1 MRLTKRPSKL
11 AGTVSGILVAAVSAN
26 AEGNDGNELS
36 AITQAA
42 LGVMRA
48 RMTDMDV
55 ASTIR
60 KKATLAV
67 IAVGLMGS
75 VRVSKTYAFPWS
87 TDMYQGAAV
96 QPLEIAP
103 RVMPPGTLPVNGIHY
118 NVHYGQPA
126 GMPTTAA
133 ILPMKLE
140 LMTVRQQNPLQPTSE
155 NLAHGKVLFETV
167 CAPCHGQFGKGDGSV
182 VHLLAH
188 KPANLLTGVS
198 TNLPD
203 GYVFGYIRNGG
214 IWMPSYDDAMS
225 ATERWQIVL
234 YMRDLEKKYG
244 ETTAKGAGSQPTPT
258 APVNLGAGPYQPNEM
273 VSGRNPEQPG
283 RSGLA
288 VEPELFQPG
297 LGESGTAASLGTPQ

>member
-1 MRLTKRPSKL
+1 MDEMRRQRAMRKGTSWSRKSLIGLELSLAVFFATG
-11 AGTVSGILVAAVSAN
+11 AGT
-26 AEGNDGNELS
+26 
-36 AITQAA
+36 
-42 LGVMRA
+42 RA
-48 RMTDMDV
+48 Y
-55 ASTIR
+55 
-60 KKATLAV
+60 
-67 IAVGLMGS
+67 G
-75 VRVSKTYAFPWS
+75 FPWS

-103 RVMPPGTLPVNGIHY
+103 RVMPNGTLPVPGIHY
-118 NVHYGQPA
+118 NIHYGQPQ

-140 LMTVRQQNPLQPTSE
+140 LMTVRERNPLQPTSE
-155 NLAHGKVLFETV
+155 NLAHGRVLFETV
-167 CAPCHGQFGKGDGSV
+167 CAPCHGIIGKGDGSV

-234 YMRDLEKKYG
+234 YVRDLEKKYG
-244 ETTAKGAGSQPTPT
+244 ETATTGTAGQSGASQGQS
-258 APVNLGAGPYQPNEM
+258 NLGEGQYPQYEPGTI

-283 RSGLA
+283 RSGLVA
-288 VEPELFQPG
+288 EPGLFQPG
-297 LGESGTAASLGTPQ
+297 LDESGTPASLGAPQE

>member
-1 MRLTKRPSKL
+1 MMGKS
-11 AGTVSGILVAAVSAN
+11 SASMN
-26 AEGNDGNELS
+26 GLS
-36 AITQAA
+36 RICTRVISASIAIA
-42 LGVMRA
+42 
-48 RMTDMDV
+48 
-55 ASTIR
+55 
-60 KKATLAV
+60 
-67 IAVGLMGS
+67 IAVVGEGL
-75 VRVSKTYAFPWS
+75 KAYAFPWS

-103 RVMPPGTLPVNGIHY
+103 RVMPDGTLPVNGIHY

-140 LMTVRQQNPLQPTSE
+140 LMTVREQNPLQPTAE
-155 NLAHGKVLFETV
+155 NLAHGKALFETV
-167 CAPCHGQFGKGDGSV
+167 CAPCHGEFGKGNGSV

-188 KPANLLTGVS
+188 KPADLLTGVS

-225 ATERWQIVL
+225 TTERWQIVL

-244 ETTAKGAGSQPTPT
+244 EATAKAGIPPSIKGQPSPS
-258 APVNLGAGPYQPNEM
+258 AMQQGLVGLEAE
-273 VSGRNPEQPG
+273 PG
-283 RSGLA
+283 
-288 VEPELFQPG
+288 LFQPG
-297 LGESGTAASLGTPQ
+297 LGESGTAASLGAPQ

>member
-1 MRLTKRPSKL
+1 MR
-11 AGTVSGILVAAVSAN
+11 
-26 AEGNDGNELS
+26 
-36 AITQAA
+36 
-42 LGVMRA
+42 
-48 RMTDMDV
+48 
-55 ASTIR
+55 ASTIWSR
-60 KKATLAV
+60 TNVTWLGLALALLFTLGTVPKAY
-67 IAVGLMGS
+67 G
-75 VRVSKTYAFPWS
+75 FPWS

-103 RVMPPGTLPVNGIHY
+103 RVMPNGTLPVPGIHY
-118 NVHYGQPA
+118 NIHYGQPQ

-140 LMTVRQQNPLQPTSE
+140 LMTVRERNPLQPTPE
-155 NLAHGKVLFETV
+155 NLAHGRVLFETV
-167 CAPCHGQFGKGDGSV
+167 CAPCHGRIGKGDGSV

-244 ETTAKGAGSQPTPT
+244 ELASKGTSSQP
-258 APVNLGAGPYQPNEM
+258 VSQSESNLGEGQYQQYEPGKM
-273 VSGRNPEQPG
+273 VSGRNPEQQG

-288 VEPELFQPG
+288 AEPGLFQPG
-297 LGESGTAASLGTPQ
+297 LDESGTPASLGAPQE

>member
-1 MRLTKRPSKL
+1 
-11 AGTVSGILVAAVSAN
+11 
-26 AEGNDGNELS
+26 
-36 AITQAA
+36 
-42 LGVMRA
+42 
-48 RMTDMDV
+48 
-55 ASTIR
+55 
-60 KKATLAV
+60 
-67 IAVGLMGS
+67 
-75 VRVSKTYAFPWS
+75 
-87 TDMYQGAAV
+87 MYQGAAV

-103 RVMPPGTLPVNGIHY
+103 RVMPDGTLPVAGIHY
-118 NVHYGQPA
+118 NIHYGQPQ

-155 NLAHGKVLFETV
+155 NLEHGRVLFETV
-167 CAPCHGQFGKGDGSV
+167 CAPCHGRIGKGDGSV

-225 ATERWQIVL
+225 TTERWQIVL

-244 ETTAKGAGSQPTPT
+244 ETAAKAAGGQPAISKAQP
-258 APVNLGAGPYQPNEM
+258 NLGTGQYQQYQPNEM
-273 VSGRNPEQPG
+273 ISGRNPEQPG

-288 VEPELFQPG
+288 AEPGLFQPG
-297 LGESGTAASLGTPQ
+297 LGESGTAASLGAQQQ

>member
-1 MRLTKRPSKL
+1 MGKSWIDPKE
-11 AGTVSGILVAAVSAN
+11 V
-26 AEGNDGNELS
+26 
-36 AITQAA
+36 
-42 LGVMRA
+42 
-48 RMTDMDV
+48 
-55 ASTIR
+55 
-60 KKATLAV
+60 ATLCAKV
-67 IAVGLMGS
+67 ILAAIIIGAAAAGGGS
-75 VRVSKTYAFPWS
+75 KAYAFPWS
-87 TDMYQGAAV
+87 TDMYPGAAV

-103 RVMPPGTLPVNGIHY
+103 RVMPDGTLPINGIHY
-118 NVHYGQPA
+118 NVHYGQPV
-126 GMPTTAA
+126 GMPTAAA

-140 LMTVRQQNPLQPTSE
+140 LMTVREQNPLQPTSE

-167 CAPCHGQFGKGDGSV
+167 CAPCHGQVGKGDGSV

-225 ATERWQIVL
+225 TTERWQIVL

-244 ETTAKGAGSQPTPT
+244 ETAAKAKGAQPMAKAQPAPT
-258 APVNLGAGPYQPNEM
+258 AEQYPQYQPNEM
-273 VSGRNPEQPG
+273 VSGRNPERQG

-288 VEPELFQPG
+288 VEPGLFQPG
-297 LGESGTAASLGTPQ
+297 LDESGTAASLGAAQ

>member
-1 MRLTKRPSKL
+1 MGKSLKDLCSLCVRLP
-11 AGTVSGILVAAVSAN
+11 AVTVVIFAMIAA
-26 AEGNDGNELS
+26 
-36 AITQAA
+36 
-42 LGVMRA
+42 A
-48 RMTDMDV
+48 RT
-55 ASTIR
+55 AH
-60 KKATLAV
+60 
-67 IAVGLMGS
+67 
-75 VRVSKTYAFPWS
+75 AFPWS

-103 RVMPPGTLPVNGIHY
+103 RVMPDGTLPVAGIHY
-118 NVHYGQPA
+118 NIHYGQPQ

-140 LMTVRQQNPLQPTSE
+140 LMTVREQNPLQPTSE

-167 CAPCHGQFGKGDGSV
+167 CAPCHGQIGKGDGSV

-234 YMRDLEKKYG
+234 YMRDVEKKYG
-244 ETTAKGAGSQPTPT
+244 ENARKQAGRQPSGQ
-258 APVNLGAGPYQPNEM
+258 AQANLGTAQYQQYQPGRM
-273 VSGRNPEQPG
+273 VSGRNPEQQG
-283 RSGLA
+283 RRGLA
-288 VEPELFQPG
+288 VEPGLFQPG
-297 LGESGTAASLGTPQ
+297 LGESGTAASLGASQ

>member
-1 MRLTKRPSKL
+1 MRKSSTHMNVS
-11 AGTVSGILVAAVSAN
+11 TVCARGIL
-26 AEGNDGNELS
+26 
-36 AITQAA
+36 
-42 LGVMRA
+42 
-48 RMTDMDV
+48 
-55 ASTIR
+55 AS
-60 KKATLAV
+60 
-67 IAVGLMGS
+67 IAVAMAMAGWGS
-75 VRVSKTYAFPWS
+75 KAYAFPWS
-87 TDMYQGAAV
+87 TDMYEGAAV

-103 RVMPPGTLPVNGIHY
+103 RVMPDGTLPVAGIHY

-126 GMPTTAA
+126 GMPTAAA

-140 LMTVRQQNPLQPTSE
+140 LMTVREQNPLQPTSD
-155 NLAHGKVLFETV
+155 NLAHGKALFETV
-167 CAPCHGQFGKGDGSV
+167 CAPCHGKSGKGDGSV

-244 ETTAKGAGSQPTPT
+244 ETAAKAGAQPT
-258 APVNLGAGPYQPNEM
+258 AQPSPEAAQ
-273 VSGRNPEQPG
+273 PEQQE
-283 RSGLA
+283 RLGLA
-288 VEPELFQPG
+288 AEPGLFQPG
-297 LGESGTAASLGTPQ
+297 LGESGTGASLGAPQ

>member
-1 MRLTKRPSKL
+1 MMGKSSAGVNGLSRICTRMISASIAIAMAVLGEGSK
-11 AGTVSGILVAAVSAN
+11 A
-26 AEGNDGNELS
+26 
-36 AITQAA
+36 
-42 LGVMRA
+42 
-48 RMTDMDV
+48 
-55 ASTIR
+55 
-60 KKATLAV
+60 
-67 IAVGLMGS
+67 
-75 VRVSKTYAFPWS
+75 YAFPWS

-103 RVMPPGTLPVNGIHY
+103 RVMPDGTLPVNGIHY

-140 LMTVRQQNPLQPTSE
+140 LMTVREQNPLQPTSE
-155 NLAHGKVLFETV
+155 NLAHGRALFETV
-167 CAPCHGQFGKGDGSV
+167 CAPCHGEFGKGNGSV

-188 KPANLLTGVS
+188 KPADLLTGVS

-225 ATERWQIVL
+225 MTERWQIVL

-244 ETTAKGAGSQPTPT
+244 EATAKAGIPPSVKGQPTPS
-258 APVNLGAGPYQPNEM
+258 AVQQGLVGLEAE
-273 VSGRNPEQPG
+273 PG
-283 RSGLA
+283 
-288 VEPELFQPG
+288 LFQPG
-297 LGESGTAASLGTPQ
+297 LGESGTAASLGAPQ

>member
-1 MRLTKRPSKL
+1 MRLRGLMCQSSTER
-11 AGTVSGILVAAVSAN
+11 AGTATVYARAILVVIVI
-26 AEGNDGNELS
+26 GI
-36 AITQAA
+36 AIVC
-42 LGVMRA
+42 GR
-48 RMTDMDV
+48 
-55 ASTIR
+55 SE
-60 KKATLAV
+60 
-67 IAVGLMGS
+67 S
-75 VRVSKTYAFPWS
+75 SAFPWS
-87 TDMYQGAAV
+87 TDMFQGPAV

-103 RVMPPGTLPVNGIHY
+103 RVMPDGTLPVYGIHY

-126 GMPTTAA
+126 GMPTAAA

-140 LMTVRQQNPLQPTSE
+140 LMTVREQNPLQPTSE

-167 CAPCHGQFGKGDGSV
+167 CAPCHGQVGKGDGSV

-225 ATERWQIVL
+225 ASERWQIVL

-244 ETTAKGAGSQPTPT
+244 ETAAKAKGAQPMAKAQPAPT
-258 APVNLGAGPYQPNEM
+258 AEQYPQYQPNEM
-273 VSGRNPEQPG
+273 VSGRNPERQG

-288 VEPELFQPG
+288 VEPGLFQPG
-297 LGESGTAASLGTPQ
+297 LDESGTAASLGAAQ

>member
-1 MRLTKRPSKL
+1 LRGSEMRFR
-11 AGTVSGILVAAVSAN
+11 
-26 AEGNDGNELS
+26 
-36 AITQAA
+36 
-42 LGVMRA
+42 GVMRRSRADLNLSMVCA
-48 RMTDMDV
+48 RQIL
-55 ASTIR
+55 ASI
-60 KKATLAV
+60 AVILAV
-67 IAVGLMGS
+67 GGGAS
-75 VRVSKTYAFPWS
+75 RTYAFPWS

-103 RVMPPGTLPVNGIHY
+103 RVMPDGTLPVPGIHY
-118 NVHYGQPA
+118 NIHYGQPA
-126 GMPTTAA
+126 GMPTAA
-133 ILPMKLE
+133 ALLPMKLE
-140 LMTVRQQNPLQPTSE
+140 LMTVREQNPLQPTSE
-155 NLAHGKVLFETV
+155 NLAHGRVLFETV
-167 CAPCHGQFGKGDGSV
+167 CAPCHGVHGKGDGSV

-188 KPANLLTGVS
+188 KPADLLTGVS

-244 ETTAKGAGSQPTPT
+244 ETAAKGTGGKAQP
-258 APVNLGAGPYQPNEM
+258 NLGGGQYQQYQPNEI
-273 VSGRNPEQPG
+273 VSGMSPERQG

-297 LGESGTAASLGTPQ
+297 LSESGTAASLGTSQ

>member
-1 MRLTKRPSKL
+1 MRKGFRSVNQIALFCAKAIL
-11 AGTVSGILVAAVSAN
+11 ASLAAVC
-26 AEGNDGNELS
+26 
-36 AITQAA
+36 A
-42 LGVMRA
+42 LGG
-48 RMTDMDV
+48 T
-55 ASTIR
+55 
-60 KKATLAV
+60 
-67 IAVGLMGS
+67 GS
-75 VRVSKTYAFPWS
+75 EVQAFPWS

-103 RVMPPGTLPVNGIHY
+103 RVMPSGTLPVNGIHY
-118 NVHYGQPA
+118 NVHYGQPE

-140 LMTVRQQNPLQPTSE
+140 LMTVREQNPLQPTSE
-155 NLAHGKVLFETV
+155 NLAHGRVLFETV
-167 CAPCHGQFGKGDGSV
+167 CAPCHGRFGKGDGSV

-214 IWMPSYDDAMS
+214 IWMPAYDDAMS

-244 ETTAKGAGSQPTPT
+244 ETATKGALPQPSTKPET
-258 APVNLGAGPYQPNEM
+258 NPPYQPGEM
-273 VSGRNPEQPG
+273 VSGAHPEEQG

-288 VEPELFQPG
+288 AEPGLFQPG
-297 LGESGTAASLGTPQ
+297 LGESGTDASLAAPQ

>member
-1 MRLTKRPSKL
+1 MRKSTTGLNEVSRVCAKTIL
-11 AGTVSGILVAAVSAN
+11 A
-26 AEGNDGNELS
+26 
-36 AITQAA
+36 AIA
-42 LGVMRA
+42 LG
-48 RMTDMDV
+48 
-55 ASTIR
+55 
-60 KKATLAV
+60 
-67 IAVGLMGS
+67 IAVVGAE
-75 VRVSKTYAFPWS
+75 SKTFAFPWS
-87 TDMYQGAAV
+87 TDMFQGAAV

-103 RVMPPGTLPVNGIHY
+103 RVMPDGTLPVNGIHY

-140 LMTVRQQNPLQPTSE
+140 LMTVREQNPLQPTSE

-167 CAPCHGQFGKGDGSV
+167 CAPCHGQLGKGDGSV

-234 YMRDLEKKYG
+234 YMRDLEKRYG
-244 ETTAKGAGSQPTPT
+244 EAATKAAGVQPTVKAQPGPGAGQYQQ
-258 APVNLGAGPYQPNEM
+258 YQPNEM
-273 VSGRNPEQPG
+273 VSGRNPEQQR
-283 RSGLA
+283 RSGLVA
-288 VEPELFQPG
+288 EPGLFQPG
-297 LGESGTAASLGTPQ
+297 LGESGTSASLGAPQ

>member
-1 MRLTKRPSKL
+1 MNTNEVSMVCARAIL
-11 AGTVSGILVAAVSAN
+11 ATIAIGIV
-26 AEGNDGNELS
+26 
-36 AITQAA
+36 
-42 LGVMRA
+42 
-48 RMTDMDV
+48 
-55 ASTIR
+55 
-60 KKATLAV
+60 
-67 IAVGLMGS
+67 VGGGG
-75 VRVSKTYAFPWS
+75 SKTYAFPWS

-103 RVMPPGTLPVNGIHY
+103 RVMPDGTLPVDGIHY

-140 LMTVRQQNPLQPTSE
+140 LMTVRERNPLQPTSV
-155 NLAHGKVLFETV
+155 NLAHGKVLFETT
-167 CAPCHGQFGKGDGSV
+167 CAPCHGQVGKGDGSV

-244 ETTAKGAGSQPTPT
+244 ETAAKAAGVQPSSKVL
-258 APVNLGAGPYQPNEM
+258 VNSGQYQQYQPNEI
-273 VSGRNPEQPG
+273 VSGRNPEQQG

-288 VEPELFQPG
+288 AEPGLFQPG
-297 LGESGTAASLGTPQ
+297 LSESGTAASLGAPQW

>member
-1 MRLTKRPSKL
+1 MRKRTADLTQVSTLCAMEIR
-11 AGTVSGILVAAVSAN
+11 AAIAIGIAIIGGT
-26 AEGNDGNELS
+26 
-36 AITQAA
+36 
-42 LGVMRA
+42 
-48 RMTDMDV
+48 
-55 ASTIR
+55 ST
-60 KKATLAV
+60 AY
-67 IAVGLMGS
+67 G
-75 VRVSKTYAFPWS
+75 FPWS

-103 RVMPPGTLPVNGIHY
+103 RVMPDGTLPVAGIHY
-118 NVHYGQPA
+118 NIHYGQPA

-140 LMTVRQQNPLQPTSE
+140 LMTVREQNPLQPTSE

-167 CAPCHGQFGKGDGSV
+167 CSPCHGEIGRGNGSV

-244 ETTAKGAGSQPTPT
+244 ETATKTAGAQTTKPAMTGFPQNQPS
-258 APVNLGAGPYQPNEM
+258 GM
-273 VSGRNPEQPG
+273 VSGRNPEQQG
-283 RSGLA
+283 RTGLA
-288 VEPELFQPG
+288 VEPGLFQPG
-297 LGESGTAASLGTPQ
+297 LSESGTDASLGAPQ